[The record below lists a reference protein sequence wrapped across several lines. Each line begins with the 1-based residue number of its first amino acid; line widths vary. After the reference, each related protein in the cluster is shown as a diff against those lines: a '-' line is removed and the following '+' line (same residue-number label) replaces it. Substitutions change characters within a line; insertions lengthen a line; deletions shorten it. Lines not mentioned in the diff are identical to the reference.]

1 MPVFTK
7 LLVANRG
14 EIAARVMRTAKKMG
28 YRTVAVYSDADA
40 NAFHVTQADEAVH
53 IGPSAVGQSYLNIA
67 AIIAAAKKAGADAIH
82 PGYGFLSENAA
93 FAQACADNHI
103 LFIGPTARAIELMG
117 SKRQSKIAVQKHNVP
132 TIPGYDGED
141 QALDTLKKEAA
152 RIGTPLMIKA
162 SAGGG
167 GRGMRLISDLG
178 ELDAALK
185 SARSEAE
192 NAFGSGELILEKAV
206 INPRH
211 VEIQIFGDT
220 HGNIVHLGERDC
232 SIQRRHQKVVEEA
245 PSPAVNAELR
255 ARMGAAAVSV
265 AKLVDYVGAG
275 TVEFLL
281 DTSGDFYFLEMN
293 TRLQVEHPVTELVTG
308 QDLVEWQLRVA
319 TGEPLPLQQ
328 HEIELRGH
336 AIEVRLYAEDP
347 AQNYLPQTGPVHFWH
362 WEDLP
367 GTRAD
372 HGIRVGSDI
381 SPFYDSMLAKMIASA
396 PDRTTAIRKLDRL
409 LENTVLLGTTT
420 NKHFLRQ
427 LITQPSFMEGGATTA
442 FISQHQQALVPPPA
456 FTPAIAAL
464 AAALWTRH
472 HSQPGAPNPHRTT
485 PVLLQIG
492 DKPLHLDVI
501 TDAGQTCQVKGPD
514 FAVELQLL
522 EQGHNRVTALIDG
535 IRRNGWFHIEGK
547 QLWLDC
553 AGQTLSANIV
563 THAPVR
569 KADAAGSGRIVAPM
583 DGNVVAVLVE
593 QGQQVSKG
601 ATLAILEAMKMEHP
615 LRADIDGTVDSIL
628 VTKGTQLKSR
638 QVMILLKP
646 EAK

>member
-1 MPVFTK
+1 MPGFTK

-53 IGPSAVGQSYLNIA
+53 IGASAVGQSYLSIP
-67 AIIAAAKKAGADAIH
+67 AIIAAAKKTGADAIH
-82 PGYGFLSENAA
+82 PGYGFLSENAE

-117 SKRQSKIAVQKHNVP
+117 SKRQSKIAVQKHSVP

-141 QALDTLKKEAA
+141 QSIDTLKKEAA

-167 GRGMRLISDLG
+167 GRGMRLITDLN

-245 PSPAVNAELR
+245 PSPAVNADLR
-255 ARMGAAAVSV
+255 ARMGQAAVNV

-281 DTSGDFYFLEMN
+281 EASGDFYFLEMN

-319 TGEPLPLQQ
+319 AGEPLPLQQ
-328 HEIELRGH
+328 HQIELKGH

-372 HGIRVGSDI
+372 HGVRVGCDI
-381 SPFYDSMLAKMIASA
+381 SPFYDSMLAKMITSA

-427 LITQPSFMEGGATTA
+427 LITQPTFIEGGATTA
-442 FISQHQQALVPPPA
+442 FIAQHQHALVPAPA
-456 FTPAIAAL
+456 FTPATAAL
-464 AAALWTRH
+464 AAVALILQ
-472 HSQPGAPNPHRTT
+472 QPQAGATNPHRSV
-485 PVLLQIG
+485 PAILQ
-492 DKPLHLDVI
+492 LREQTLRLD
-501 TDAGQTCQVKGPD
+501 TSGGNGRWQVKGPD
-514 FAVELQLL
+514 FQTDVRLL
-522 EQGHNRVTALIDG
+522 ESAPNRIVALVDG
-535 IRRNGWFHIEGK
+535 IRRTCFYHIEGDK
-547 QLWLDC
+547 LWLDC
-553 AGQTLSANIV
+553 AGQTLTASVA

-583 DGNVVAVLVE
+583 DGNLVALLVE
-593 QGQQVSKG
+593 TGQKVTKG
-601 ATLAILEAMKMEHP
+601 TTLAVLEAMKMEHP
-615 LRADIDGTVDSIL
+615 LRADIDGTVASIL
-628 VTKGTQLKSR
+628 VTQGSQLKSR
-638 QVMILLKP
+638 QVMILLQ
-646 EAK
+646 ADG